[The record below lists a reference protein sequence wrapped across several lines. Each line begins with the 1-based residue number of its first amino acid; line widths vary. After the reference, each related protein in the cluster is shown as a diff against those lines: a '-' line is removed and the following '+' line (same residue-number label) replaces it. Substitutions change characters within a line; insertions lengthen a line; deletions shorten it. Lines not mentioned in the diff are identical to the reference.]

1 MICLLLICSASCGGG
16 KSPIGDRGELR
27 PQPLEIYVEIE
38 EEELAERVTVDPA
51 LEPTDRHFGHPA
63 HPGTPVRDWDLF
75 TAQTGE
81 KPGYSLYTYVLFGSP
96 PVPLDRPDPAVSK
109 RRIFTLEGITRKA
122 SPRISSQKSG
132 NLFYLPGALG
142 TENGLRSSPSY
153 DMTLSNRFLAAL
165 ARLMADGRGPAE
177 RMLRRPGPFFISLR
191 KTMERTTQESVLLLF
206 ADLSDSELGTLKKAI
221 GAYRMMEISHSE
233 DDLTVF
239 NNLRL
244 RLFNILEN
252 PDENL
257 RLIRVST
264 AGWSL

>member
-1 MICLLLICSASCGGG
+1 
-16 KSPIGDRGELR
+16 
-27 PQPLEIYVEIE
+27 
-38 EEELAERVTVDPA
+38 
-51 LEPTDRHFGHPA
+51 
-63 HPGTPVRDWDLF
+63 
-75 TAQTGE
+75 
-81 KPGYSLYTYVLFGSP
+81 
-96 PVPLDRPDPAVSK
+96 
-109 RRIFTLEGITRKA
+109 
-122 SPRISSQKSG
+122 
-132 NLFYLPGALG
+132 
-142 TENGLRSSPSY
+142 
-153 DMTLSNRFLAAL
+153 
-165 ARLMADGRGPAE
+165 
-177 RMLRRPGPFFISLR
+177 
-191 KTMERTTQESVLLLF
+191 LLLF